1 MLEIV
6 GPPKTCC
13 QEIFRNAYYSLGE
26 NCPML
31 IYDPKKIAALRAERN
46 WNQSEL
52 ARAAK
57 LSANT
62 IWHLE
67 RGLIKM
73 VKHQTLESVSRALG
87 VPLQAIM
94 AAKQPADI
102 DEQLQSAISGLSPVN
117 KAAMLAAAKA
127 LLDSQ
132 Q

>member
-1 MLEIV
+1 MLNYNPEKI
-6 GPPKTCC
+6 K
-13 QEIFRNAYYSLGE
+13 SLREG
-26 NCPML
+26 
-31 IYDPKKIAALRAERN
+31 RG

-67 RGLIKM
+67 RGLIRM
-73 VKHQTLESVSRALG
+73 VKHQTLVSVASALG
-87 VPLQAIM
+87 VPVQAILS
-94 AAKQPADI
+94 ANQPADI
-102 DEQLQSAISGLSPVN
+102 DAQLQSAIQSLSGPN

-132 Q
+132 KPS

>member
-1 MLEIV
+1 ML
-6 GPPKTCC
+6 
-13 QEIFRNAYYSLGE
+13 N
-26 NCPML
+26 
-31 IYDPKKIAALRAERN
+31 YDPKKIIALREGRS

-62 IWHLE
+62 IWNLE
-67 RGLIKM
+67 RGLVKM
-73 VKHQTLESVSRALG
+73 VKHQTLEAVSRALG
-87 VPLQAIM
+87 VPLQAIL

-102 DEQLQSAISGLSPVN
+102 EAQLHAAISGLNTTN

-132 Q
+132 GK